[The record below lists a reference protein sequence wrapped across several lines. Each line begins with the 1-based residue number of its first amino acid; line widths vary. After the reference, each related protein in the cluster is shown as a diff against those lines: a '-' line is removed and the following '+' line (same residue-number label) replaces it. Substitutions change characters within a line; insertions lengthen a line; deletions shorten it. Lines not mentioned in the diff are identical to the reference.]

1 MTQIK
6 DIISNKQLTYRQ
18 KLVQLATAAENT
30 LELNGLSD
38 DIREYMHKDIIC
50 DLYEGNAPYRPRY
63 ILPDY
68 EKFMKN
74 GSDFL
79 NLPPPENLP
88 EALNS
93 LQILYQHVPSITSFP
108 VYLGRLDKLLNPFI
122 EDEETA
128 FQLIKLF
135 LIQIDR
141 TLTDSF
147 VHANI
152 GPVDSTAARI
162 ILKAEAELQ
171 NAVPNLS
178 LLYDED
184 VTPDELALEAVRTG
198 LKAAKPYFANHRM
211 YLKDYGEEYGIASCY
226 NGLPVG
232 GGSYTLVRINLK
244 LLAQEAND
252 VDDFFDNVL
261 PKGVQ
266 LMTRLTD
273 ARIAFLREE
282 SGFFESNFL
291 VKEGLISP
299 DRFTAMFGLHGLAEC
314 VNHLRQAAKLE
325 EKFGHNEASDR
336 LGERILKNL
345 EEELNKHHNAYCKI
359 SDGKFLLHAQCGI
372 GTDKDAS
379 PACRIP
385 AGEEPET
392 FRHIVQA
399 SLYHKYF
406 PAGISDIFTFDET
419 AEHNPQFLLDI
430 AKGAM
435 KSGIRSFAFY
445 KNNADLI
452 RITGYL
458 VKKSDMQKYKN
469 GELNREATVALGAP
483 ASESLKINQRK
494 IVHFD

>member
-6 DIISNKQLTYRQ
+6 DIISNRQLTYRQ
-18 KLVQLATAAENT
+18 KMVQLATAAENT
-30 LELNGLSD
+30 LELNGLSE
-38 DIREYMHKDIIC
+38 DIRDYMQKNIIC

-63 ILPDY
+63 VLPDY

-79 NLPPPENLP
+79 NLQPPKNLP

-93 LQILYQHVPSITSFP
+93 LQIIYRHVPSITSFP

-122 EDEETA
+122 EDEKTA
-128 FQLIKLF
+128 FELIKLF
-135 LIQIDR
+135 LTQIDR
-141 TLTDSF
+141 TLSDSF

-152 GPVDSTAARI
+152 GPEDSKAARL

-184 VTPDELALEAVRTG
+184 ITPDELALEAVRTG
-198 LKAAKPYFANHRM
+198 LKAAKPYFVNHKM
-211 YLKDYGEEYGIASCY
+211 YVNDYGENYGIASCY

-232 GGSYTLVRINLK
+232 GGSYTLVRMNLK
-244 LLAQEAND
+244 HLAREAAD
-252 VDDFFDNVL
+252 TDDFFNRIL
-261 PKGVQ
+261 PKGAE
-266 LMTRLTD
+266 LMCRLTD
-273 ARIAFLREE
+273 ARIAFLRGE
-282 SGFFESNFL
+282 SGFFESDFL

-314 VNHLRQAAKLE
+314 VNNLRQATELKQ
-325 EKFGHNEASDR
+325 KFGHNETADR
-336 LGERILKNL
+336 LGERIVKAIDD
-345 EEELNKHHNAYCKI
+345 EVNKHRNPYCKI
-359 SDGKFLLHAQCGI
+359 TDGKFLLHAQCGI
-372 GTDKDAS
+372 GTDKDTS

-392 FRHIVQA
+392 LQQILQA

-406 PAGISDIFTFDET
+406 PSGISDIFTFDET
-419 AEHNPQFLLDI
+419 AETNPQFLLDI

-458 VKKSDMQKYKN
+458 VKKSDMQKYKK
-469 GELNREATVALGAP
+469 GELNREATVALGTP
-483 ASESLKINQRK
+483 ARESLKIDQRK